1 MEFAATR
8 DAAPERMN
16 ASAESPKSTIEK
28 VDKHELI
35 FTSRSNVDPMDA
47 YEEVRPLG
55 RGAFGVATLVKFRSG
70 GRRAERVIK
79 QIDLSVLSPA
89 ALEESH
95 KEVGVL
101 RQLTHRHIVAY
112 FDTFVNSNSLYIVME
127 YADGGDLASLI
138 RKHKDDEQQFTETHA
153 MTIFSQCLLALQ
165 YIHSKH
171 ILHRDIKSQNI
182 FMMKAGDAKIG
193 DFGISK
199 VIEGTTAANGTVVG
213 TPQYFAPEICEDKPY
228 NSKIDIWSM
237 GVVLYEMLSLVQP
250 FAASNVAALIMKI
263 VNAEP
268 PPLPA
273 ECREEV
279 CDVVRRALNKDPN
292 ERASAEELLALPPVS
307 CTVLPDAD
315 QSKTLSMDQ
324 FEKIE
329 TLGRGAHGVAILV
342 KPKYAGSSASL
353 RVVKT
358 VDFSRMSED
367 AQKGAKDEVA
377 LLRRLAHPHIIAYYD
392 AFFEADQLHIVLEFA
407 DGGDLFTT
415 VKRRREEDSYFSDEE
430 SMHWFRQCLSALAY
444 IHKKKILHRD
454 IKTQNIFLMK
464 TGDAKLGDFGI
475 SKVMDGTVA
484 EAGTVVGT
492 PAYLAPEVCQSVP
505 YGSRIDVWSLG
516 TVLYELL
523 SLRHPFQSSNMAA
536 TVLKI
541 ISSEPAP
548 LPARCSEEV
557 IQVVQLCLQK
567 DPSKRPSAK
576 ELLAHPAV
584 KGFGEETTRLD
595 STESDLG
602 SSWGAGQV
610 IEEGDESGTFTGG
623 LTRLYTGEFCIAD
636 PDGDKSLKGILQDN
650 LDGDTTASH
659 TLAIPFGATVIG
671 GLEES
676 LQGSSTLV
684 LPKQSTEEQAMKPI
698 GELEAERPISA
709 GQTEGEKE
717 ERRNTDLDMIRTLKE
732 ADDDKALERIQK
744 SKAEN
749 AAFAEEM
756 RRWKE
761 SEGSLPAEAER
772 PDQTEKQISKTKR
785 RVKDPTESRT
795 NSARSSNGGKR
806 EEERREEERREEERK
821 EERKEERRDEERREE
836 DELSPVQKARKAKLE
851 KAEQDKIRIMEATR
865 AVAQDR
871 EKAQER
877 RAMDQRGTVKEIIH
891 GTGGRQRM
899 PEADPLSARAVQAGT
914 SRPMS
919 KDRRRDTFETASTS
933 AGNPGLFRGAG
944 AAIAGSASST
954 SIGHARPGSSGSASE
969 KVEKGFA
976 SRAHSG
982 EEGMRVS
989 PSGRTKFPSDDMRGP
1004 GMNDVVHVREQP
1016 FWVKDP

>member
-1 MEFAATR
+1 MS
-8 DAAPERMN
+8 D
-16 ASAESPKSTIEK
+16 SAEQSSKKSIEK

-35 FTSRSNVDPMDA
+35 FTTRSNVDPMEA
-47 YEEVRPLG
+47 YEEVQTLG
-55 RGAFGVATLVKFRSG
+55 RGAFGVATLVKSRSG
-70 GRRAERVIK
+70 GRRAFRVIK

-112 FDTFVNSNSLYIVME
+112 FDTFVKSNSLYIVME

-138 RKHKDDEQQFTETHA
+138 RKHKDEEQPLTETHA

-165 YIHSKH
+165 YIHSKR

-182 FMMKAGDAKIG
+182 FMMQAGDAKIG

-307 CTVLPDAD
+307 CTVLPNAD
-315 QSKTLSMDQ
+315 QTVALSMDQ
-324 FEKIE
+324 FDKIE

-342 KPKYAGSSASL
+342 KPKSAGSSAAL

-358 VDFSRMSED
+358 VDFSRMPED
-367 AQKGAKDEVA
+367 AKKGAKDEVG

-392 AFFEADQLHIVLEFA
+392 DFFEADQLHIVLEYA
-407 DGGDLFTT
+407 DGGDLFTA
-415 VKRRREEDSYFSDEE
+415 VKRRKDEESFFSDEE
-430 SMHWFRQCLSALAY
+430 SMHWFRQCLSALCY

-492 PAYLAPEVCQSVP
+492 PAYLICQSVP

-523 SLRHPFQSSNMAA
+523 SLKHPFQSSNMAA

-548 LPARCSEEV
+548 LPTRCSEE
-557 IQVVQLCLQK
+557 VVQLCLQK

-576 ELLAHPAV
+576 ELLALPAV
-584 KGFGEETTRLD
+584 KGFGEETARLD

-602 SSWGAGQV
+602 STWGQV
-610 IEEGDESGTFTGG
+610 IEEGDESAATSTFTGG
-623 LTRLYTGEFCIAD
+623 LTRLYTGEFYIED
-636 PDGDKSLKGILQDN
+636 PDGDRSLKGILEDN
-650 LDGDTTASH
+650 LDGDTTASN
-659 TLAIPFGATVIG
+659 TLSPSPLGATVIG
-671 GLEES
+671 ALEES

-684 LPKQSTEEQAMKPI
+684 LPKQSAEDQASSV
-698 GELEAERPISA
+698 ERQSS
-709 GQTEGEKE
+709 EDGEKE
-717 ERRNTDLDMIRTLKE
+717 ETRKNDLDMFRTQKE
-732 ADDDKALERIQK
+732 ADEEKAIAKRQK
-744 SKAEN
+744 AIAEN
-749 AAFAEEM
+749 AAFEEEQRLFRLQM
-756 RRWKE
+756 QQE
-761 SEGSLPAEAER
+761 LEPPEAETQ
-772 PDQTEKQISKTKR
+772 PSKTQRKS
-785 RVKDPTESRT
+785 KDPSKSGADT
-795 NSARSSNGGKR
+795 ARSLSNEDRQR
-806 EEERREEERREEERK
+806 EEERREEE
-821 EERKEERRDEERREE
+821 
-836 DELSPVQKARKAKLE
+836 ELSPQQKLRKAKE
-851 KAEQDKIRIMEATR
+851 EQAEQERIRLREATSTL
-865 AVAQDR
+865 
-871 EKAQER
+871 AQER
-877 RAMDQRGTVKEIIH
+877 AKERRLMDQRGTFKVVGSDIN
-891 GTGGRQRM
+891 GSAPRQ
-899 PEADPLSARAVQAGT
+899 SARASQAAGPRIT
-914 SRPMS
+914 S
-919 KDRRRDTFETASTS
+919 KDKRLDTFETASTS
-933 AGNPGLFRGAG
+933 AGNPVLFRGAG
-944 AAIAGSASST
+944 AAIAGSASRQ
-954 SIGHARPGSSGSASE
+954 ARPGSSGSASE
-969 KVEKGFA
+969 KVEKGVTFRA
-976 SRAHSG
+976 SHSG
-982 EEGMRVS
+982 EEGMRIS
-989 PSGRTKFPSDDMRGP
+989 PSGRTKRPS
-1004 GMNDVVHVREQP
+1004 MNDAVRVREQSL
-1016 FWVKDP
+1016 WVKDP

>member
-1 MEFAATR
+1 MS
-8 DAAPERMN
+8 D
-16 ASAESPKSTIEK
+16 SAEQSSKKSIEK

-35 FTSRSNVDPMDA
+35 FTTRSNVDPMEA
-47 YEEVRPLG
+47 YEEVQTLG
-55 RGAFGVATLVKFRSG
+55 RGAFGVATLVKSRSG
-70 GRRAERVIK
+70 GRRAFRVIK

-112 FDTFVNSNSLYIVME
+112 FDTFVKSNSLYIVME

-138 RKHKDDEQQFTETHA
+138 RKHKDEEQPLTETHA

-165 YIHSKH
+165 YIHSKR

-182 FMMKAGDAKIG
+182 FMMQAGDAKIG

-307 CTVLPDAD
+307 CTVLPNAD
-315 QSKTLSMDQ
+315 QPVALSMDQ
-324 FEKIE
+324 FDKIE

-342 KPKYAGSSASL
+342 KPKSAGSSAAL

-358 VDFSRMSED
+358 VDFSRMPED
-367 AQKGAKDEVA
+367 AKKGAKDEVG

-392 AFFEADQLHIVLEFA
+392 DFFEADQLHIVLEYA
-407 DGGDLFTT
+407 DGGDLFTA
-415 VKRRREEDSYFSDEE
+415 VKRRKDEESFFSDEE
-430 SMHWFRQCLSALAY
+430 SMHWFRQCLSALCY

-492 PAYLAPEVCQSVP
+492 PAYLAPEICQSVP

-523 SLRHPFQSSNMAA
+523 SLKHPFQSSNMAA

-548 LPARCSEEV
+548 LPTRCSEEV

-576 ELLAHPAV
+576 ELLALPAV
-584 KGFGEETTRLD
+584 KGFGEETARLD

-602 SSWGAGQV
+602 STWGQV
-610 IEEGDESGTFTGG
+610 IEEGDESAATSTFTGG
-623 LTRLYTGEFCIAD
+623 LTRLYTGEFYIED
-636 PDGDKSLKGILQDN
+636 PDGDRSLKGILEDN
-650 LDGDTTASH
+650 LDGDTTASN
-659 TLAIPFGATVIG
+659 TLSPSPLGATVIG
-671 GLEES
+671 ALEES

-684 LPKQSTEEQAMKPI
+684 LPKQS
-698 GELEAERPISA
+698 AEDQVTPATGSVERQSS
-709 GQTEGEKE
+709 EDGEKE
-717 ERRNTDLDMIRTLKE
+717 ETRKNDLDMFRTQKE
-732 ADDDKALERIQK
+732 ADEEKAIAKRQK
-744 SKAEN
+744 AIAEN
-749 AAFAEEM
+749 AAFEEEQRLFRLQM
-756 RRWKE
+756 QQELEAK
-761 SEGSLPAEAER
+761 PPEAETQ
-772 PDQTEKQISKTKR
+772 PSKTQRKS
-785 RVKDPTESRT
+785 KDPSKSGADT
-795 NSARSSNGGKR
+795 ARSLSNEDRQR
-806 EEERREEERREEERK
+806 EEERREEE
-821 EERKEERRDEERREE
+821 
-836 DELSPVQKARKAKLE
+836 ELSPQQKLRKAKE
-851 KAEQDKIRIMEATR
+851 EQAEQERIRLREATSTLAQER
-865 AVAQDR
+865 A
-871 EKAQER
+871 KAQER
-877 RAMDQRGTVKEIIH
+877 RLMDQRGTFKVVGSDIN
-891 GTGGRQRM
+891 GSAPRQRRD
-899 PEADPLSARAVQAGT
+899 EADPLSARASQAAGPRIT
-914 SRPMS
+914 S
-919 KDRRRDTFETASTS
+919 KDKRLDTFETASTS
-933 AGNPGLFRGAG
+933 AGNPVLFRGAG

-954 SIGHARPGSSGSASE
+954 TIGQARPGSSGSVSE
-969 KVEKGFA
+969 KVEKGVTFRA
-976 SRAHSG
+976 SHSG
-982 EEGMRVS
+982 EEGMRIS
-989 PSGRTKFPSDDMRGP
+989 PSGRTKRPSDEIMRGP
-1004 GMNDVVHVREQP
+1004 GMNDAVRVREQSL
-1016 FWVKDP
+1016 WVKYP